1 MTVWQG
7 IGILLG
13 CAAAT
18 HLTRMP
24 ALVLSGRIK
33 IPPKAKRF
41 MQYLSL
47 IHI

>member
-41 MQYLSL
+41 
-47 IHI
+47 IRCCAKNP